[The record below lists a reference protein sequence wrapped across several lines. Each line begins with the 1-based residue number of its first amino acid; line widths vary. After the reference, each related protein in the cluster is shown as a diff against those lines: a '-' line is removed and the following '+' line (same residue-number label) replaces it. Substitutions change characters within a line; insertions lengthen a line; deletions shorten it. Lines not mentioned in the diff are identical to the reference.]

1 MRWWRSKQLASKP
14 AASPLEP
21 AGHSSHLHE
30 STRSRVLFRGNIRH
44 DVIVECRDTLTRGA
58 VVTRWIV
65 CLGILA
71 CVPAKLPAAESTAD
85 LDRLMESFFGAADV
99 KGRLQAAEQ
108 IVAIKPDPLEVE
120 RKLRAGRRYSKEVKT
135 GWQILENL
143 CTDGKKRPYHLYV
156 PVSYDPEHGYPVRV
170 ILHGYVNR
178 PDLMRAEQLA
188 ASRQSIQ
195 KDAEARGFI
204 VLIPLGQRGATWFD
218 DVGVANILGQVG
230 YVKQHYNVDENRVT
244 VGGFSDGGSGS
255 YRIALLRP
263 TPWAGFVPLSGSLS
277 VAGAGPEQCYPR
289 NLANRRIHAAN
300 GGLDHL
306 FPSAIERRFIE
317 QLRRYGTSIEWS
329 NYPHAG
335 HDDAYRH
342 IENPRILHFLAE
354 AVRNPRTS
362 GLTWESASPQTGRC
376 DWVRIDEIKDV
387 GSNAGPEISNL
398 AFDRPPNCAF
408 ALDNSFQ
415 GPGIRVA
422 SLETGSILALG
433 GLQAGDVITRMEGVP
448 IKTDADLREVY
459 FNKLLAKVAGDEFT
473 GEYMRDGKAQSYK
486 VTAPRAAAGPLYPR
500 LKPTGLIRVHAEG
513 NRVEVQVRGVARYS
527 LFLNSQQFD
536 FTKPLQVT
544 TNGTQSFKAVPATD
558 VGFMLRQAAADDD
571 RTMVYRGIVQ
581 IIVAPKGAKA
591 GEKR

>member
-1 MRWWRSKQLASKP
+1 
-14 AASPLEP
+14 
-21 AGHSSHLHE
+21 
-30 STRSRVLFRGNIRH
+30 
-44 DVIVECRDTLTRGA
+44 
-58 VVTRWIV
+58 VTRCIV

-71 CVPAKLPAAESTAD
+71 CVPANLPAAESASD
-85 LDRLMESFFGAADV
+85 LDRLMESFFATADV

-108 IVAIKPDPLEVE
+108 IIGLKPDPLEVE
-120 RKLRAGRRYSKEVKT
+120 QRLRSGRRYSKEVKT
-135 GWQILENL
+135 GWQILENP
-143 CTDGKKRPYHLYV
+143 CRDGKKRPYHLFV
-156 PVSYDPEHGYPVRV
+156 PVSYDPEHRYPIRV
-170 ILHGYVNR
+170 ILHGFVNR
-178 PDLMRAEQLA
+178 PDIMRAEQLA

-230 YVKQHYNVDENRVT
+230 FVKQHYNVDENRVT

-263 TPWAGFVPLSGSLS
+263 TPWAAFVPLSGSLS

-300 GGLDHL
+300 GGLDDL
-306 FPSAIERRFIE
+306 IPSAIEGRFID

-362 GLTWESASPQTGRC
+362 GLTWETASPETGRC
-376 DWVRIDEIKDV
+376 DWVRVDETKDV
-387 GSNAGPEISNL
+387 GNNAGPEISNF
-398 AFDRPPNCAF
+398 AFSRPPNCAF
-408 ALDNSFQ
+408 ALDTTFQ
-415 GPGIRVA
+415 GPGIRIA
-422 SLETGSILALG
+422 SLEAGSVLAIA
-433 GLQAGDVITRMEGVP
+433 GLKAGDVITRMEGLP
-448 IKTDADLREVY
+448 IKNDADLREVY
-459 FNKLLAKVAGDEFT
+459 FNKLLAKLPGDEFT
-473 GEYMRDGKAQSYK
+473 GEYLRDGRAQSYK
-486 VTAPRAAAGPLYPR
+486 VAAPRAAAVPLYPR
-500 LKPTGLIRVHAEG
+500 QKPSGLIRVHADG
-513 NRVEVQVRGVARYS
+513 NRVDVQVRGVARYS

-536 FTKPLQVT
+536 FTRPLQVI
-544 TNGTQSFKAVPATD
+544 TNGSQSFNAVPAAD
-558 VGFMLRQAAADDD
+558 LGFMLRQAAADDD

-581 IIVAPKGAKA
+581 VVVAPKDVKA
-591 GEKR
+591 GEKGR